1 MRLSFS
7 GLERPI
13 DIVAG
18 RPYVLEVEN
27 QALFTRLC
35 QSLRGGEGRYA
46 SEPYTV
52 WNEEAELRPEAAML
66 FVDSPLDLPW
76 DDRALMGEVT
86 KLFERLLLDDE
97 ELRGEIDAAAQ
108 GIASKILSLG
118 MDLNADYCFGIEWDV
133 RRFAKTFGFGI
144 DRAQKT
150 LLDSLI
156 DFLSLTLDAN
166 CQKVLVFVNL
176 KTFLTKNELKEL
188 YRHAFFSKTSLLLLE
203 NRRDKAD
210 YEYEQKRTV
219 DLHFLET

>member
-13 DIVAG
+13 DIVGG

-35 QSLRGGEGRYA
+35 QSLRGGEGRFA
-46 SEPYTV
+46 PEPYTV
-52 WNEEAELRPEAAML
+52 WNEEVELRPEAAML

-76 DDRALMGEVT
+76 DDKALMGEVT
-86 KLFERLLLDDE
+86 KRFERMLLDDE
-97 ELRGEIDAAAQ
+97 ELRGEIDVAAQ
-108 GIASKILSLG
+108 SIVSKFLSLG
-118 MDLNADYCFGIEWDV
+118 MDFNADYYFGIEWDV

-144 DRAQKT
+144 DRTQNT

-156 DFLSLTLDAN
+156 DFMSLALDAS

-176 KTFLTKNELKEL
+176 KTFLTKNELREL
-188 YRHAFFSKTSLLLLE
+188 YKHAFFSKIHLLLIE
-203 NRRDKAD
+203 NRRDEAD
-210 YEYEQKRTV
+210 YEYEQKRTI
-219 DLHFLET
+219 DLHFLEI